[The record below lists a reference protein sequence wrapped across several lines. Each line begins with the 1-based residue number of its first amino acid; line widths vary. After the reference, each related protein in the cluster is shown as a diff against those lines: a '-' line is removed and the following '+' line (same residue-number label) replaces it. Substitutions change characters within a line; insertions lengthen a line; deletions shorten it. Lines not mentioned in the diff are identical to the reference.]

1 MIYFLTLNAPH
12 GASRR
17 LSAWSVEL
25 LTQSFPLRSSHAQEA
40 AAELL
45 RVGALEKSRLSLV
58 DFNRTTEVTTVQKIS
73 CHKNMKVAGC
83 FSRMFSVGRDVLES
97 KHRITVTFF
106 KLTGLHRVSKQQRR
120 CNSHAKSLPGYF
132 DLRTVKESPL
142 WVSCPRALSAICSS
156 PVSWQC

>member
-58 DFNRTTEVTTVQKIS
+58 GFNRTTEVTTVQKIS
-73 CHKNMKVAGC
+73 CDKNMKVAGC
-83 FSRMFSVGRDVLES
+83 VSRMFSVGRDVLES

-106 KLTGLHRVSKQQRR
+106 KLTGLHRAIGFPSNSAAATHMQRAFQDT
-120 CNSHAKSLPGYF
+120 S
-132 DLRTVKESPL
+132 
-142 WVSCPRALSAICSS
+142 ICA
-156 PVSWQC
+156 Q